1 MAVASLIS
9 MLGTLRID
17 GIINHTLYGYGLQFS
32 TKWAIPYWT
41 TAAIVFSMGWFII
54 IIAGAFELH
63 LLMKRWHGRNRL
75 ETPSILLREQAQKE
89 TPRAETSLNEKPEKE
104 EVKAPITEPSSTE
117 KPAPVTEP
125 SMTEKPEKEETIAPI
140 TEANPSATLDK
151 QEAKIAITEANP
163 SEKLEID
170 VKAPVTEPSMT
181 EKPEKEEVKT
191 SAPAVK
197 PEAEQCQIQ
206 ALLQELFE
214 PTNPI
219 APPQKKDNKPKN
231 DEASQ

>member
-1 MAVASLIS
+1 LEILEMWTKTENKVSIVLILMAVASLIS

-17 GIINHTLYGYGLQFS
+17 SIINHTLYGYGLQFS

-63 LLMKRWHGRNRL
+63 LLMKRWHGRTRPEAPPVL
-75 ETPSILLREQAQKE
+75 FREQAQKE
-89 TPRAETSLNEKPEKE
+89 TPIAETSLDEKPEKE

-117 KPAPVTEP
+117 KRALITEP
-125 SMTEKPEKEETIAPI
+125 SMNEKPEKEETIAPI

-151 QEAKIAITEANP
+151 QEAK
-163 SEKLEID
+163 
-170 VKAPVTEPSMT
+170 
-181 EKPEKEEVKT
+181 T
-191 SAPAVK
+191 SALAVK
-197 PEAEQCQIQ
+197 PEGEQCQVQ

-214 PTNPI
+214 TTNPTV
-219 APPQKKDNKPKN
+219 PPQKKDDKPKN
-231 DEASQ
+231 GEASQ